1 MKKLEIKG
9 ISNNYIPL
17 QDLRTSQ
24 PAAQAENEKKSDKL
38 EISSEARILQ
48 AQNGKSTK
56 DLALI
61 QQRIKDNFY
70 NSDEVINSTASAIL
84 KEFKIK

>member
-1 MKKLEIKG
+1 
-9 ISNNYIPL
+9 
-17 QDLRTSQ
+17 
-24 PAAQAENEKKSDKL
+24 
-38 EISSEARILQ
+38 LQ

-61 QQRIKDNFY
+61 QLKIKDNFY